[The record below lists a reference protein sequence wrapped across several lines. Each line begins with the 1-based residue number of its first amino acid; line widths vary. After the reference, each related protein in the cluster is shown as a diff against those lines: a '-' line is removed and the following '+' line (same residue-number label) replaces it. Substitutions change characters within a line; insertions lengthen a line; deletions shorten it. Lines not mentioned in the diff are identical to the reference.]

1 MNGDNWNKKSPIII
15 IWSHSLCKQCL
26 QDLQFMKKGSSSP
39 NLSKLARDVSL
50 WKQDPCAELFTQ
62 WMKFSKN
69 FLFQFFQFFRFN
81 TLALAFDVENDWNY
95 KNRNQI
101 AQGRWQAS
109 SSSSSR
115 GGSNNSSSDA
125 SFTKVRSGSCDY
137 GWLCDLINRYG
148 EGERRFFFI

>member
-1 MNGDNWNKKSPIII
+1 M
-15 IWSHSLCKQCL
+15 
-26 QDLQFMKKGSSSP
+26 
-39 NLSKLARDVSL
+39 
-50 WKQDPCAELFTQ
+50 
-62 WMKFSKN
+62 
-69 FLFQFFQFFRFN
+69 
-81 TLALAFDVENDWNY
+81 ALAFDVENDWNY

-148 EGERRFFFI
+148 EGETRLFFSFTSLHSNIIEHRKLLAKVIECYTHKNIPFQALKPLQNKKSQKNLGYPRKKQSFSL

>member
-1 MNGDNWNKKSPIII
+1 M
-15 IWSHSLCKQCL
+15 
-26 QDLQFMKKGSSSP
+26 
-39 NLSKLARDVSL
+39 
-50 WKQDPCAELFTQ
+50 
-62 WMKFSKN
+62 
-69 FLFQFFQFFRFN
+69 
-81 TLALAFDVENDWNY
+81 ALAFDVENDWNY

-148 EGERRFFFI
+148 EGERRFFYLPTLSIDKILSMRGHGSQLQCVIINKSDDKKTVRSRLEDSAVAY

>member
-1 MNGDNWNKKSPIII
+1 M
-15 IWSHSLCKQCL
+15 
-26 QDLQFMKKGSSSP
+26 
-39 NLSKLARDVSL
+39 
-50 WKQDPCAELFTQ
+50 
-62 WMKFSKN
+62 
-69 FLFQFFQFFRFN
+69 
-81 TLALAFDVENDWNY
+81 ALAFDVENDWNY

-148 EGERRFFFI
+148 EGERRFFLKLLFTILYSNIIEHRKLLAKVIVYYTTDFLIDGRRIGQFR

>member
-1 MNGDNWNKKSPIII
+1 
-15 IWSHSLCKQCL
+15 
-26 QDLQFMKKGSSSP
+26 
-39 NLSKLARDVSL
+39 
-50 WKQDPCAELFTQ
+50 
-62 WMKFSKN
+62 MKFSKK
-69 FLFQFFQFFRFN
+69 FLFQFFRFN

-148 EGERRFFFI
+148 EGERRFFIYYFTFKHNRLLKIASQSH